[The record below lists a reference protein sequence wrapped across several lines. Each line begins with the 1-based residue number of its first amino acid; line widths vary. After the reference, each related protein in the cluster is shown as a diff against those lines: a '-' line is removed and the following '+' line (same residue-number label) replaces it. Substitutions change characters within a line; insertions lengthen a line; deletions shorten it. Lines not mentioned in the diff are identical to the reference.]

1 MKKTYVKPEI
11 QVFGISK
18 PKILAGSGTMN
29 ASFSDDDS
37 SIEDG
42 GRHFVR
48 RYLLNR
54 LIIIYSTFGSDFHF
68 RKLSFFI

>member
-18 PKILAGSGTMN
+18 PMILAGSGTMN

-42 GRHFVR
+42 GDT
-48 RYLLNR
+48 
-54 LIIIYSTFGSDFHF
+54 STGGIFSID
-68 RKLSFFI
+68 

>member
-18 PKILAGSGTMN
+18 PMLLAVSGTMK
-29 ASFSDDDS
+29 ASFSDDES

-42 GRHFVR
+42 GVTSRGGIFS
-48 RYLLNR
+48 
-54 LIIIYSTFGSDFHF
+54 ID
-68 RKLSFFI
+68 